1 MSVYKSAA
9 LAAAI
14 LSIGLSGCAN
24 AISGALSAMKADN
37 ERSKMEANK
46 KPEMTQLQIRSLQTR
61 TYEGANTSK
70 ILRVALAV
78 LQDDGFVVKNA
89 NSDLGLLSA
98 SKNLHE
104 KTVDDSETAF
114 MKGFFGIGSVSTQKW
129 STIEATVTVTPFGAK
144 TRVRLSARLTAISS
158 NGSSNYEAL
167 TDADYYQNFFT
178 KLEKGLFIER
188 QKL

>member
-1 MSVYKSAA
+1 MSISKSAA
-9 LAAAI
+9 LSAAI
-14 LSIGLSGCAN
+14 LSIGISGCAN
-24 AISGALSAMKADN
+24 AISGALNAIKADS
-37 ERSKMEANK
+37 ERSEMEANK
-46 KPEMTQLQIRSLQTR
+46 KPKMTQLQTRNLQTR
-61 TYEGANTSK
+61 TYEEANTSK

-78 LQDDGFVVKNA
+78 LQDDGFVVSNA
-89 NSDLGLLSA
+89 NTDLGLLSA

-104 KTVDDSETAF
+104 KKVDDGETAF

-158 NGSSNYEAL
+158 NGSSNYEMLA
-167 TDADYYQNFFT
+167 DADYYQNFFAT
-178 KLEKGLFIER
+178 LEKGLFIER